1 MISITVVTLNV
12 IHKWR
17 EETVEKDR
25 DYSRESDTR
34 KKARISRK
42 MHRKRGIVPIVYS
55 AKFLN

>member
-1 MISITVVTLNV
+1 MINITVVTLNV

-34 KKARISRK
+34 KKL
-42 MHRKRGIVPIVYS
+42 VYLV
-55 AKFLN
+55 KCIGREV